1 MYKCFSLSIKNNIAH
16 LQMNR
21 PEKRNSMI
29 LDFWTELPEI
39 IADIDAGSKARVI
52 VLSSTGPHFT
62 AGLDKSLFAFV
73 SEADR
78 EADEDT
84 RNIQSGAAFYHN
96 MTQFQTAFTSLEAC
110 RIPVLAAIQGGCI
123 GGGIDLITACDMRY
137 GTEDSFYTIFE
148 TNLAMTADVGTFP
161 RLINLIP
168 EGVVREMAYT
178 GRNVTATEA
187 KTLGLLNR
195 VYPDQGSMLLGVME
209 IATEIASKAPLAVSG
224 CKKMITYSRDH
235 STKDA
240 LDYVAIWNA
249 SHFKLTEVLEA
260 MEANKADRPGHF
272 TSLPKRRV

>member
-1 MYKCFSLSIKNNIAH
+1 
-16 LQMNR
+16 
-21 PEKRNSMI
+21 MI
-29 LDFWTELPEI
+29 VGTS
-39 IADIDAGSKARVI
+39 AV
-52 VLSSTGPHFT
+52 
-62 AGLDKSLFAFV
+62 
-73 SEADR
+73 
-78 EADEDT
+78 
-84 RNIQSGAAFYHN
+84 FYHN
-96 MTQFQTAFTSLEAC
+96 VTQFQTAFTSLEAC

-178 GRNVTATEA
+178 GRNVTAKEA

-224 CKKMITYSRDH
+224 CKKIITYSRDH

-260 MEANKADRPGHF
+260 MEANNTNSRNH
-272 TSLPKRRV
+272 